1 MTKEGRIITLTL
13 AMRKSRDRDEFGL
26 TQKQKD
32 VLTHL
37 IDIYIKRSEPVGSK
51 TIAQEAVKDLSP
63 ATIRNYLEEME
74 EKGLLYKP
82 HASAGR
88 IPTEKGLKY
97 YVKELMN
104 KIEEREEEFNF
115 LKERLC
121 QVHSNY
127 KELLKL
133 TSNLL
138 ASLSHQVALVLL
150 PRPEPDS
157 ITAIDFIRVAYRKVL
172 VVVVFKVGMVE
183 NKIIETDTDF
193 TQKEL
198 TNYSLLVNEFLDK
211 GMTPF
216 EIRDYILR
224 EMKELRAL
232 YDKLLSSLKELVNE
246 QDLILEGQS
255 NLLDAPEFASIE
267 YMKKV
272 FKAFEEKSKIVKLL
286 DKTVKTKGVIAYIGK
301 EDLHNELDSVA
312 IVAAP
317 YYGTD
322 NYAGSI
328 GIIGPMRMNYSN
340 VIPLVGTAA
349 KLISNLLKEGMVKH
363 E

>member
-1 MTKEGRIITLTL
+1 
-13 AMRKSRDRDEFGL
+13 MRKSHQRDELGL

-32 VLTHL
+32 VLNHL
-37 IDIYIKRSEPVGSK
+37 IDLYIKRSEPVGSK

-74 EKGLLYKP
+74 EMGLLYKP

-104 KIEEREEEFNF
+104 KIEEREEEFTF
-115 LKERLC
+115 LKERLWK
-121 QVHSNY
+121 VHSNY

-133 TSNLL
+133 TSSLL

-150 PRPEPDS
+150 PRLEPDS
-157 ITAIDFIRVAYRKVL
+157 ITAIDFIRVAYKKVL
-172 VVVVFKVGMVE
+172 VIVVFKLGIVE

-198 TNYSLLVNEFLDK
+198 TNYSLFVNEFLGK
-211 GMTPF
+211 GMTPY

-224 EMKELRAL
+224 EMKELKEL
-232 YDKLLSSLKELVNE
+232 YDKLLSGLEELINE
-246 QDLILEGQS
+246 QDLIMEGQA
-255 NLLDAPEFASIE
+255 NLLDAPEFASVE
-267 YMKKV
+267 YMKKI

-286 DKTVKTKGVIAYIGK
+286 DKTIKTKGVITFIGK

-312 IVAAP
+312 VVAAP
-317 YYGTD
+317 YYGRD

-328 GIIGPMRMNYSN
+328 GVIGPMRMDYSN

-349 KLISNLLKEGMVKH
+349 KLISNLLKEGMVNH